1 MSGSNSFDSL
11 INSEVPVLVDF
22 HATWCGPC
30 KTLAPI
36 LEQVKKSLGESVKII
51 KIDIDK
57 NPSLARKL
65 NISGVP
71 TMMIYRNAKMI
82 SRKSGVLPAHE
93 IIKLIQAAI

>member
-1 MSGSNSFDSL
+1 MSKHQSFDSL
-11 INSEVPVLVDF
+11 INSDVPVLVDF

-36 LEQVKKSLGESVKII
+36 LEQVKRTLGDSIKII

-57 NPSLARKL
+57 NPTLAGKL

-71 TMMIYRNAKMI
+71 TLMVYQKGKLTA
-82 SRKSGVLPAHE
+82 RKSGVLPSHE
-93 IIKLIQAAI
+93 ILRLIQTGE

>member
-1 MSGSNSFDSL
+1 MSGSHSFDTL
-11 INSEVPVLVDF
+11 INCDVPVLIDF

-36 LEQVKKSLGESVKII
+36 LDQVKKTLGESVKII

-57 NPSLARKL
+57 NPTLARKL

-71 TMMIYRNAKMI
+71 TMIIYRNAQII
-82 SRKSGVLPAHE
+82 SRKSGVMPAHE
-93 IIKLIQAAI
+93 IIKLIQAAV

>member
-71 TMMIYRNAKMI
+71 TMIIYRYAKMI
-82 SRKSGVLPAHE
+82 SRKSGVLPAQE
-93 IIKLIQAAI
+93 IIKLIQAAV